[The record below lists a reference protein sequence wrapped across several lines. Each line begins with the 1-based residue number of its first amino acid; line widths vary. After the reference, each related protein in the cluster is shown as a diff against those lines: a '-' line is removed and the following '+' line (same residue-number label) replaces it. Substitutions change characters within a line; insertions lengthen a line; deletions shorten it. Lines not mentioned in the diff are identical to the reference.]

1 LKTGQ
6 ADPALGLTASEAQR
20 EAETHLAEAEG
31 EVDERRRGVEKA
43 ARDREVWRREVADLE
58 RQLDYARDEAQ
69 KAERR
74 VTDAKEA
81 LGLSEQR
88 MRAAKVRLDR
98 KNSGLS
104 G

>member
-1 LKTGQ
+1 MG
-6 ADPALGLTASEAQR
+6 
-20 EAETHLAEAEG
+20 HLHRNG
-31 EVDERRRGVEKA
+31 PSGCHTGVEKA

-88 MRAAKVRLDR
+88 MRAAQPPRTR
-98 KNSGLS
+98 GSGGS
-104 G
+104 A

>member
-1 LKTGQ
+1 MG
-6 ADPALGLTASEAQR
+6 
-20 EAETHLAEAEG
+20 HLHRNG
-31 EVDERRRGVEKA
+31 PSGCHTGVEKA

-88 MRAAKVRLDR
+88 LRAAKVRLDR
-98 KNSGLS
+98 KTSGLS